1 MITHRWR
8 YKAIPHPSYVPN
20 TPSPLEFPPNSKKES
35 IDSDSD
41 SDSDSEGIREKPKPP
56 FPKLRVTVAWQLA
69 EGGDHN
75 WSKLAGGVDATKKAV
90 ELHHKFA
97 SLRNEIDGFYLP
109 SEQMIQKVEKAE
121 KEETSKKATKT
132 MQKVEEAE
140 KEETS
145 KKATKT
151 MQKLEEAARSIQS
164 AYAKSRQISEETE
177 ASFQEMTQLRDVI
190 AKCWET
196 LNHIWIP
203 FGPGGDYFI
212 DGLGDHTGLLN
223 VFTQDPGRK
232 GDHYFIGKGWF
243 KDGEPDGCVL
253 ILVPNTNI
261 MKMALEYKN
270 GVKQF
275 VYLFSGDGENNML
288 TMCERFEDGKKVER
302 AEFYEDGKLKR
313 CTIGWNRT
321 NAKEKI
327 ISVNMIEFLK
337 DGQIYYVGRALCDTS
352 NREAYNYKY
361 TSDGLQ
367 FLYQEDQK
375 ILYVKREGQP
385 QQTYSCVSS
394 EKKTSVKMN
403 NMEFRLLKNG
413 KRDILRYTLF
423 GVCLSCEDIK
433 NEQTIYYFPTIPKQV
448 AIPELGVKYD
458 FQIPTHIFGDKRC
471 CMYFKDKHGR
481 IFEKVLNYRKE
492 LVELDPATIHQSF
505 LCSQTQP
512 STLIHPSPPS
522 SSSYTCRT
530 PPDTAA
536 RSSYHVS
543 PASPSS
549 SRSG

>member
-20 TPSPLEFPPNSKKES
+20 APSPLEFPPNSKKES
-35 IDSDSD
+35 IDSD

-109 SEQMIQKVEKAE
+109 SEQMI
-121 KEETSKKATKT
+121 
-132 MQKVEEAE
+132 QKVEEAE

-253 ILVPNTNI
+253 ILVANTSI

-275 VYLFSGDGENNML
+275 VYLFSGDEKNNML

-321 NAKEKI
+321 SAKERI
-327 ISVNMIEFLK
+327 VPVNMIEFLK
-337 DGQIYYVGRALCDTS
+337 DGQICYVGRALCDTS

-367 FLYQEDQK
+367 FLYKEDRSK
-375 ILYVKREGQP
+375 LYVNREGHPP
-385 QQTYSCVSS
+385 QVYPCVVS
-394 EKKTSVKMN
+394 EKETSVKMN

-433 NEQTIYYFPTIPKQV
+433 NEQTIYYYPTIPKQV
-448 AIPELGVKYD
+448 ALPKLGVKYD
-458 FQIPTHIFGDKRC
+458 FQIPTHVFGDKRC
-471 CMYFKDKHGR
+471 CMCLRDKHGR
-481 IFEKVLNYRKE
+481 VFNKVLNYRKE
-492 LVELDPATIHQSF
+492 LVEINPTTLRQSF

-536 RSSYHVS
+536 RSSCHVS